1 MPDCVTVSDWLDVLG
16 EFGTGIATITTKTTM
31 TPATK
36 IVRIVELRV
45 MTCVFLAGRIRINL
59 LWKIPTAP
67 SEGCGDTFRRVFVG
81 SQVYA

>member
-1 MPDCVTVSDWLDVLG
+1 
-16 EFGTGIATITTKTTM
+16 M